1 MEQIIEAKLKEN
13 GTTDDEIQN
22 FYTSFKDNLKV
33 YEEIDME
40 TVDVLFGFVDFEKFK
55 EKLNIYK
62 KGIQQEDAAVVANQ
76 EDLPM
81 APISTKSHEDI
92 L

>member
-1 MEQIIEAKLKEN
+1 
-13 GTTDDEIQN
+13 
-22 FYTSFKDNLKV
+22 
-33 YEEIDME
+33 ME